1 MSKRDDLLLVE
12 DMLEA
17 AEKIMRYVQNTHLD
31 DFLNDEKTK
40 DAVIRNFEFIGEA
53 AARLGPDFKESNKDI
68 PWHQL
73 KGYRNRLIHEYFGVD
88 YEIVYD
94 IIQND
99 LPKLIIDLRKI
110 IEEKDR

>member
-1 MSKRDDLLLVE
+1 MSKRDDLMLVE

-17 AEKIMRYVQNTHLD
+17 AEKIMRYVRNTHLD
-31 DFLNDEKTK
+31 DFLTDEKTK
-40 DAVIRNFEFIGEA
+40 DAVIRNFEIIGEA
-53 AARLGPDFKESNKDI
+53 AARLGADFKESNKDI

-99 LPKLIIDLRKI
+99 LPSLNEQLQNLLKKR
-110 IEEKDR
+110 

>member
-1 MSKRDDLLLVE
+1 MSKRDHLLLVE

-17 AEKIMRYVQNTHLD
+17 AEKIMKYVHTTHID
-31 DFLNDEKTK
+31 DFLIDEKTK
-40 DAVIRNFEFIGEA
+40 DAVIRNFEIIGEA
-53 AARLGPDFKESNKDI
+53 ASRLDADFKVSHKEV

-94 IIQND
+94 II
-99 LPKLIIDLRKI
+99 
-110 IEEKDR
+110 

>member
-1 MSKRDDLLLVE
+1 
-12 DMLEA
+12 
-17 AEKIMRYVQNTHLD
+17 MRYVQNTHLD
-31 DFLNDEKTK
+31 DFLIDEKTK
-40 DAVIRNFEFIGEA
+40 DAVIRNFEIIGEA
-53 AARLGPDFKESNKDI
+53 ASRLSSEYKKSNKEV

-99 LPKLIIDLRKI
+99 LPTLSVQLQNLLRNK
-110 IEEKDR
+110 

>member
-1 MSKRDDLLLVE
+1 MSKREDLMLAE

-17 AEKIMRYVQNTHLD
+17 AEKIISYVGDTHLD
-31 DFLNDEKTK
+31 DFLVDEKTK
-40 DAVIRNFEFIGEA
+40 DAVIRNFEIIGEA
-53 AARLGPDFKESNKDI
+53 ASRLDVDFKESHKEV

-99 LPKLIIDLRKI
+99 LPTLNKQLQNLLRNK
-110 IEEKDR
+110 